1 MGSEVLPIGTSSHNI
16 HVLHRIFLPESHHLM
31 KLISHHANVA
41 CLYGGAHEDC
51 RLIQSERLYS
61 SGADDP

>member
-1 MGSEVLPIGTSSHNI
+1 MGSQVLPTGTQCRNI
-16 HVLHRIFLPESHHLM
+16 HVLHRVFLPEPHHLM

-41 CLYGGAHEDC
+41 CLNGGAPEVRH
-51 RLIQSERLYS
+51 LMQSERLYS